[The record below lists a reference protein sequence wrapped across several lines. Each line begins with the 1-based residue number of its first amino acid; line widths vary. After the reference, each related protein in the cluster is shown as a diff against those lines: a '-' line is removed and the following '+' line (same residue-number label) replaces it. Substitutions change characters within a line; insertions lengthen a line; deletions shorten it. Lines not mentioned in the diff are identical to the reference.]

1 MKIVIIGAGSV
12 GRSIAAELLAK
23 GRAITV
29 IDVEEPHPDMEAVT
43 WIQGDAAELNILEAA
58 GVADADVL
66 VAATGDDKVNLVAS
80 LLAKTEFGVP
90 RTVAR
95 VNHPRNE
102 WMFDDMWGV
111 DVAVSTPRTMTALIE
126 EAVSVGTIVKMFAFA
141 KSRTHMVEITVPETS
156 PTVGVEL
163 GKIMWP
169 HSVVPVGIIR
179 DGHPVAPSSTDCLS
193 ARDEVLF
200 LASEDAMDDLQRTI
214 VPHDIAARTAAL
226 PVVRVVENEDD
237 D

>member
-12 GRSIAAELLAK
+12 GRSIALELRAK
-23 GRAITV
+23 GRTITV
-29 IDVEEPHPDMEAVT
+29 IDVENPHPDFEGVE
-43 WIQGDAAELNILEAA
+43 WVQGDAAEINILEKA
-58 GVADADVL
+58 GVAQADVL

-126 EAVSVGTIVKMFAFA
+126 EAVSVGTIVRMFSFA
-141 KSRTHMVEITVPETS
+141 RSRTHMVEITIPETS
-156 PTVGVEL
+156 PTVGAQI
-163 GKIMWP
+163 GTIPWP
-169 HSVVPVGIIR
+169 DGVVPVGIIR
-179 DGHPVAPSSTDCLS
+179 EGHPIAPASGDCLE

-200 LASEDAMDDLQRTI
+200 LASDQSHEALQRVI
-214 VPHDIAARTAAL
+214 VPQDIAARTAAL
-226 PVVRVVENEDD
+226 PVVRATNSED
-237 D
+237 

>member
-12 GRSIAAELLAK
+12 GRSIATELLTK
-23 GRAITV
+23 GRSITI
-29 IDVEEPHPDMEAVT
+29 IDYEDPQTDLGDAT
-43 WIQGDAAELNILEAA
+43 WIQGDAAEIDILETA
-58 GVADADVL
+58 GVAQADVL

-126 EAVSVGTIVKMFAFA
+126 EAVSVGTIVKMFSFA
-141 KSRTHMVEITVPETS
+141 RSRTHMVEITVPETS
-156 PTVGVEL
+156 PTVGAEL
-163 GKIMWP
+163 GSIHWP
-169 HSVVPVGIIR
+169 HGVVPVGIIR
-179 DGHPVAPSSTDCLS
+179 EGHPIAPDRDAELV

-200 LASEDAMDDLQRTI
+200 LAADGSLTQLQQMI
-214 VPHDIAARTAAL
+214 VPSDIEASTAAL
-226 PVVRVVENEDD
+226 PVVRVVEETEN
-237 D
+237 